1 MTLVLDFQPN
11 AVHAGIYAALA
22 DGADLDVKVPGAS
35 TDAPK
40 LLQAGRADLAVMDIQ
55 DLAIARER
63 GADLVAVG
71 ALVQRPLAAVIAG
84 DRAATRTPADLR
96 GATVGVTGLPS
107 DDAVLAAVLDS
118 AGGDRGDPPETVTI
132 GFDAISALSAGR
144 VDAATA
150 FWNVEGVALRE
161 AGVPTREF
169 RVDDYGAPKFP
180 ELVLVTTRERLDAD
194 RERIASVV
202 GELRDGYQRVIDDPE
217 AALADELDA
226 VPGLDEETLA
236 AQLDALGG
244 AFDRLWPSTAARSSG
259 GPTTSSTTGSS
270 SSAPTSTR
278 PSTSTWLTGRAEQP
292 LGELRQLARHPR
304 ARDDEV
310 EPGLL
315 RAAGRVSTSTCG
327 RSRASAARSRPTPP
341 GRRPPRGR
349 RRSGRHPRRRRP
361 ARRGP

>member
-1 MTLVLDFQPN
+1 MNRIAASLAALLLAVLLGACGGSGAEPDAPSNGASPTLVLDFQPN

-244 AFDRLWPSTAARSSG
+244 AFEPPLAIDRREIERWADYVVDYGIVEQRPDVDAAFDFDLANG
-259 GPTTSSTTGSS
+259 TS
-270 SSAPTSTR
+270 
-278 PSTSTWLTGRAEQP
+278 
-292 LGELRQLARHPR
+292 
-304 ARDDEV
+304 
-310 EPGLL
+310 
-315 RAAGRVSTSTCG
+315 
-327 RSRASAARSRPTPP
+327 
-341 GRRPPRGR
+341 
-349 RRSGRHPRRRRP
+349 
-361 ARRGP
+361 